1 MEEQRGLSHSQIL
14 PGVENIG
21 GSYTNTERAQVT
33 SPEAH
38 IWLEPNE
45 GRHGAGTDA
54 ELELAPGSVRSGH
67 GAGTD
72 VELELAPGSAR
83 AEGSVQV
90 GPAAMELAPGSVTN
104 GARERL
110 WLAAPGGLILGTEPA
125 DQPSWYPGPTS
136 PRPPG
141 VSPWEPWP
149 PPGAPGSG
157 AGVGAGLEI
166 SVGTEPAGQQF
177 INHPADRRPA
187 LVFRRNAYALGLPF

>member
-1 MEEQRGLSHSQIL
+1 LPGHPNVLADGVYCELGEHVMEEQRGLSHSQIV
-14 PGVENIG
+14 PGVESTG

-38 IWLEPNE
+38 IWLEPNV

-54 ELELAPGSVRSGH
+54 ELELAPGSAYSGH

-104 GARERL
+104 
-110 WLAAPGGLILGTEPA
+110 
-125 DQPSWYPGPTS
+125 
-136 PRPPG
+136 
-141 VSPWEPWP
+141 
-149 PPGAPGSG
+149 
-157 AGVGAGLEI
+157 
-166 SVGTEPAGQQF
+166 
-177 INHPADRRPA
+177 
-187 LVFRRNAYALGLPF
+187 

>member
-1 MEEQRGLSHSQIL
+1 MEEQRGLSHSQIT
-14 PGVENIG
+14 GAVESTG
-21 GSYTNTERAQVT
+21 GSYTNTDRAQVT

-38 IWLEPNE
+38 IWLEPNV
-45 GRHGAGTDA
+45 GRHGAGTN
-54 ELELAPGSVRSGH
+54 
-67 GAGTD
+67 

-83 AEGSVQV
+83 AEGSAQI

-104 GARERL
+104 GVRERL

-149 PPGAPGSG
+149 PPGTPGSG
-157 AGVGAGLEI
+157 AGVGAGFEI